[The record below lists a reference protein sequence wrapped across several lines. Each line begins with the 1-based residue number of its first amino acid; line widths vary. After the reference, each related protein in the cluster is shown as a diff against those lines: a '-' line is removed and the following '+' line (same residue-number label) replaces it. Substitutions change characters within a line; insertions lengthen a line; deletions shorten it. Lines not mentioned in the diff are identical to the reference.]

1 MGFAHAGKDSRL
13 AHVPSRLGPGQGQRS
28 LVAVDR
34 GAAFHAPPGAVA
46 GDQQRIR
53 CAVGNGPVVGVE
65 IDGGE
70 SRQLEVVRGQGGMPS
85 VEEESRHE
93 LMQPETLPLGQARVN
108 DLLQGR
114 VAEPPEF
121 WLARLRVAHDHLR
134 VFELL

>member
-1 MGFAHAGKDSRL
+1 
-13 AHVPSRLGPGQGQRS
+13 
-28 LVAVDR
+28 
-34 GAAFHAPPGAVA
+34 
-46 GDQQRIR
+46 
-53 CAVGNGPVVGVE
+53 
-65 IDGGE
+65 
-70 SRQLEVVRGQGGMPS
+70 MPS